1 MYDLN
6 YMHSEILY
14 VIRSFGRYLRDSKFE
29 SLKLSNHK
37 DCYREQNNLC
47 SDIGDLIFWRS
58 LVCLTPILWMFTYN
72 GHPNS
77 RNDCKYLCQLVAY
90 SKSF

>member
-6 YMHSEILY
+6 YMHLEILY
-14 VIRSFGRYLRDSKFE
+14 VIRSFDRYLRDSKFE

-58 LVCLTPILWMFTYN
+58 LVCSTPIFWMFTYN
-72 GHPNS
+72 GHLMTRIS
-77 RNDCKYLCQLVAY
+77 KVFLV
-90 SKSF
+90 